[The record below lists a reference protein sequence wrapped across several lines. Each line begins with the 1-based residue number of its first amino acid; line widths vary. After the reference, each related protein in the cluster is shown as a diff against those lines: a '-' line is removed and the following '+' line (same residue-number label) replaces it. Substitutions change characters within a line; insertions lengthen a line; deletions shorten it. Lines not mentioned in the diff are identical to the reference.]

1 MQQESSCIVIH
12 TAYFSNFPH
21 VNKRQKSAASCVPSW
36 QQKIEFML
44 RLGICCDRRD
54 QRWFK
59 SLRRPPALN
68 WGDSENYCELSLTQ
82 ATVGS
87 LDQGDLE

>member
-1 MQQESSCIVIH
+1 MCTKLAPKDSVYVQ
-12 TAYFSNFPH
+12 TWN
-21 VNKRQKSAASCVPSW
+21 
-36 QQKIEFML
+36 L
-44 RLGICCDRRD
+44 LRRD

>member
-1 MQQESSCIVIH
+1 MQYQAIPRNTMLYRATEYRLETMQLITKLFNIMQWHAIH
-12 TAYFSNFPH
+12 A
-21 VNKRQKSAASCVPSW
+21 
-36 QQKIEFML
+36 
-44 RLGICCDRRD
+44 CDRRD

>member
-1 MQQESSCIVIH
+1 MDSVKFPRRTTRIV
-12 TAYFSNFPH
+12 
-21 VNKRQKSAASCVPSW
+21 
-36 QQKIEFML
+36 
-44 RLGICCDRRD
+44 
-54 QRWFK
+54 RWFK

-82 ATVGS
+82 ATVGA

>member
-1 MQQESSCIVIH
+1 MCTKLAPKDS
-12 TAYFSNFPH
+12 AYVQTWN
-21 VNKRQKSAASCVPSW
+21 
-36 QQKIEFML
+36 L
-44 RLGICCDRRD
+44 LRRD